1 MPYLGPPSCASC
13 RSRKSVRRTS
23 CTFALWEISGKE
35 GVMNLVRWDPF
46 RELEGIQARLNETFF
61 AGWSPAVD
69 IQETDHEFI
78 LKADLP
84 DVKKDDVKVELEG
97 GVLTIEGERRQE
109 KEEKGKRFHKVERS
123 YGTFVRHFTLPAEVD
138 GPNVK
143 AEFKDGVL
151 NVRLPKAANAK
162 AKAID
167 VKVA

>member
-1 MPYLGPPSCASC
+1 
-13 RSRKSVRRTS
+13 
-23 CTFALWEISGKE
+23 
-35 GVMNLVRWDPF
+35 MNLVRWDPF
-46 RELEGIQARLNETFF
+46 RELEGIQARLNRLFPGMSERTEDETLF

-69 IQETDHEFI
+69 IQETDNEFI

-84 DVKKDDVKVELEG
+84 DVQKDDVKVELEG
-97 GVLTIEGERRQE
+97 GLLTIEGERRKE
-109 KEEKGKRFHKVERS
+109 KEEKGKRFHKIERS
-123 YGTFVRHFTLPAEVD
+123 YGKFVRHFTLPTEVD

>member
-1 MPYLGPPSCASC
+1 
-13 RSRKSVRRTS
+13 
-23 CTFALWEISGKE
+23 
-35 GVMNLVRWDPF
+35 MNLVRWDPF
-46 RELEGIQARLNETFF
+46 RELESIFGRTRDEGLF

-69 IQETDHEFI
+69 IQETDNEFI

-84 DVKKDDVKVELEG
+84 DVKKDDVKVELDG
-97 GVLTIEGERRQE
+97 DILTIEGERTKE
-109 KEEKGKRFHKVERS
+109 KEEKGKRFHKVERA
-123 YGTFVRHFTLPAEVD
+123 YGKFVRHFTLPTEVD

-162 AKAID
+162 PKAID